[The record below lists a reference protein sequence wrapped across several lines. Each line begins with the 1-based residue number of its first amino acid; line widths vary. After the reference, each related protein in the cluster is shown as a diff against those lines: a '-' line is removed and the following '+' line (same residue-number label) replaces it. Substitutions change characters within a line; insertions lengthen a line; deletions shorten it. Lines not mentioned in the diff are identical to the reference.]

1 MKKII
6 HYSWLMVLLLFI
18 TSVFSCKKSF
28 LEIQPKGKTI
38 AQTINDYN
46 LLLNNYDLFN
56 IDADAQAAMGD
67 ELAAVEPYH
76 SGADLRT
83 QRLFRWDAVIYEPQ
97 QSATEMAVPM
107 QNIYN
112 YNKIINEVMNASDG
126 TDQQKKSLQAEAMAG
141 RAWTYFL
148 LINYYGKPFNNATS
162 STDPGFPIITTAD
175 VTETKFTR
183 ASVKEVYDFIIKDL
197 TTAIPALPAQTTH
210 RLRMSKVA
218 AEGIL
223 GKVYTFMGR
232 FGDALPQLNAAITD
246 MASGTI
252 PVGLHDYNV
261 NFGPGGSFLPI
272 GLFGPNYPTIVD
284 DKENLYGKQFID
296 YWTFVNNEFVI
307 NPQTVALY
315 DPADLRLNF
324 YTNTP
329 AFGGYT
335 YPAGMLRRS
344 GPVGIQYGVQVPDLY
359 LLRAECKARLNDLPG
374 AKDDVEALRVK
385 RMPSTNASVPAAIA
399 SDQKALV
406 KFILEERI
414 REFAVEGFRWFDM
427 RRLSVDPDYS
437 ATVGNVHNVY
447 SSLGVITQTLTLKP
461 ERLVLRFPQKLM
473 NQNPGMENNP

>member
-1 MKKII
+1 MKKIL
-6 HYSWLMVLLLFI
+6 HYSRLAVWLLFT

-28 LEIQPKGKTI
+28 LEIKPKGKTI
-38 AQTINDYN
+38 AQTTNDYN

-67 ELAAVEPYH
+67 EIAAVEPYF
-76 SGADLRT
+76 SGTDLRT

-97 QSATEMAVPM
+97 QNANEMAVPM
-107 QNIYN
+107 RNIYN
-112 YNKIINEVMNASDG
+112 YNKIINEVLNAAEG

-175 VTETKFTR
+175 VTQTKFTR
-183 ASVKEVYDFIIKDL
+183 ASVKDVYDFIIKDL

-210 RLRMSKVA
+210 RLRMSKAA

-232 FGDALPQLNAAITD
+232 FSDALPQLNAAITD
-246 MASGTI
+246 MASAAI
-252 PVGLHDYNV
+252 PVGLYDYNV

-272 GLFGPNYPTIVD
+272 SFFGPTYPTIVD
-284 DKENLYGKQFID
+284 DKENLYGKQFIN
-296 YWTFVNNEFVI
+296 YWTFISDEFVI

-324 YTNTP
+324 YANTP
-329 AFGGYT
+329 AFGGNT
-335 YPAGMLRRS
+335 YPGGMLRRT
-344 GPVGIQYGVQVPDLY
+344 GPAGIQFGVQVPDLY

-374 AKDDVEALRVK
+374 AKADVEALRVN
-385 RMPSTNASVPAAIA
+385 RMPSTNASVPTAIA

-427 RRLSVDPDYS
+427 RRLSVDPDFS

-447 SSLGVITQTLTLKP
+447 SSSGQVTQTLTLKP